1 MLKVSRMKTGAFL
14 LAILSG
20 ILFSSGVYSQVEVV
34 KMSPPGLRIGHVTT
48 LVLSG
53 KNLTDDAKLIAPF
66 PVRITSVSGNAAN
79 TQLTMDV
86 ELSEAVEAGISHFRL
101 QTGQG
106 ISRPY
111 SIALD
116 RLVQIPVDQQKGSFD
131 PTKTPAAFFGTI
143 SSSNTISVDMVP
155 RDSGR
160 VWIETESV
168 RLGTKLRPV
177 VRVLDDR
184 GNQIAF
190 APPNPVMGGDLRL
203 EVELEKDKKYRIE
216 FGDQL
221 RRADRNSFFRLK
233 IGQFKFADLI
243 SPVFAN
249 ERELIRSNIDRNARS
264 RGISSLHCD
273 TLAWKQMS
281 FPADRDFGGT
291 RPIMIKAKEIH
302 FDLTDR
308 DEIVDQELSPLP
320 MSVSAV
326 LNCQNGIHKY
336 LLPVEPE
343 QKIRFELIAERIGST
358 MDGVITVFDNAS
370 GRQLLQS
377 DDFQSSSDPVA
388 MLQIPKNVRRLRV
401 EVKDVTGASNV
412 EFLYGLIIEDV
423 SDGTFEVLFDKPQ
436 VTLAPGQRQ
445 LIKLTPLRSGY
456 NGKIYLEAAYELPGL
471 KFVTTPILP
480 GADQGFAT
488 VENVGNEMLNAIPIY
503 IRADSE
509 DKKYRTSTKSAVPF
523 KVFRQPWLDHQVAVA
538 SIVGNEYQ
546 VTADWPQTVNMD
558 EPVTVFSGG
567 ATPASLDITAKFK
580 DGYDGKKEVELSALT
595 SVIPT
600 PTVNGKKAKPTKYA
614 PKIASATGEIGSSR
628 FYISAEPNT
637 KLGQYYMCVATKL
650 IDRRQKNS
658 QLANTYAKP
667 VLINVEK
674 GIELTLAGPPV
685 VQPGAKETLV
695 QCKCRIEVN
704 SKINSGI
711 QIELRGLK
719 LPPERAKIT
728 VKPRNGPVGIS
739 FRVPSNVS
747 LATLSTV
754 KISASTTLS
763 KDQSMPLATSKE
775 VSLFPAK
782 Q

>member
-1 MLKVSRMKTGAFL
+1 MKTGDFL
-14 LAILSG
+14 LAILLG
-20 ILFSSGVYSQVEVV
+20 TLFSSGVYSQVEVAM
-34 KMSPPGLRIGHVTT
+34 MSPPGLRIGHVTT

-66 PVRITSVSGNAAN
+66 PARITSVSGNASN
-79 TQLTMDV
+79 TQLTMDI

-101 QTGQG
+101 ETGQG
-106 ISRPY
+106 ISKPY
-111 SIALD
+111 AIALD
-116 RLVQIPVDQQKGSFD
+116 RLVQIPVDQQKEAFD

-155 RDSGR
+155 GDSGR

-190 APPNPVMGGDLRL
+190 APPNSVIGGDLRL
-203 EVELEKDKKYRIE
+203 EVDLQQGKKYQIE

-221 RRADRNSFFRLK
+221 RRADGNSFFRLK
-233 IGQFKFADLI
+233 IGQFKFADLV

-249 ERELIRSNIDRNARS
+249 ERELIRSNIDHNARS
-264 RGISSLHCD
+264 RGISSLHGD
-273 TLAWKQMS
+273 TLTWKQMS
-281 FPADRDFGGT
+281 FPTDRNFSGT
-291 RPIMIKAKEIH
+291 RPIVIKGKDVH

-308 DEIVDQELSPLP
+308 KEIVDQKLSPLP

-326 LNCQNGIHKY
+326 LNCKNGVHKY
-336 LLPVEPE
+336 LLPVKPG
-343 QKIRFELIAERIGST
+343 QIIRFELIAERIGST
-358 MDGVITVFDNAS
+358 LDGVITVFDNAS
-370 GRQLLQS
+370 GRQLLLA

-388 MLQIPKNVRRLRV
+388 ELKIPQNVTLLRF
-401 EVKDVTGASNV
+401 EVKDVTGASND
-412 EFLYGLIIEDV
+412 EYLYGLIIEDV
-423 SDGTFEVLFDKPQ
+423 SDGTFEVLFDKTQ

-456 NGKIYLEAAYELPGL
+456 KGKIYLDAECKLPGL

-503 IRADSE
+503 IRAASE
-509 DKKYRTSTKSAVPF
+509 DRKYRTSTRSAVPV
-523 KVFRQPWLDHQVAVA
+523 KVFRQPWLDHQVTVA
-538 SIVGNEYQ
+538 SIIGSEYR
-546 VTADWPQTVNMD
+546 VTADWPQTVKID
-558 EPVTVFSGG
+558 ESVTVFSGG
-567 ATPASLDITAKFK
+567 ATPASLDITAEFK
-580 DGYDGKKEVELSALT
+580 DGYDGKKEVELSAVT
-595 SVIPT
+595 SVVPT
-600 PTVNGKKAKPTKYA
+600 PTVNGKKAQPTKYA
-614 PKIASATGEIGSSR
+614 PTIASATGEIGSSR

-650 IDRRQKNS
+650 IDRRQKNN
-658 QLANTYAKP
+658 QLANTYSKP

-674 GIELTLAGPPV
+674 GIELKLDGAPV

-695 QCKCRIEVN
+695 QCKCSIDVN
-704 SKINSGI
+704 PKINSEIQVELKGI
-711 QIELRGLK
+711 K
-719 LPPERAKIT
+719 LPPEKAKII
-728 VKPRNGPVGIS
+728 VNPRSGPAEIS

-747 LATLSTV
+747 LATLSSA

-763 KDQSMPLATSKE
+763 KDQTMPLATSQE
-775 VSLFPAK
+775 VSLFPVK
-782 Q
+782 K